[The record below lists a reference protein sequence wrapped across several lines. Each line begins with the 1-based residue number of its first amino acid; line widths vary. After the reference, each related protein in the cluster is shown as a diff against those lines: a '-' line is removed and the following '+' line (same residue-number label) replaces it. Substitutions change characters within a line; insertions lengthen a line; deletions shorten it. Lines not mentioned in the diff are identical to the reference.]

1 MAVKKRVFAI
11 GGYEENNEV
20 EFTADIDA
28 AEEIW
33 IYEQEISVHDEPVL
47 SPDAIKQLRD
57 AGKNIIYRD
66 VSFFGMSVKRN
77 ITKDLQEK
85 HSVSHHRSNAKERN
99 R

>member
-85 HSVSHHRSNAKERN
+85 QIGRASCRERV
-99 R
+99 